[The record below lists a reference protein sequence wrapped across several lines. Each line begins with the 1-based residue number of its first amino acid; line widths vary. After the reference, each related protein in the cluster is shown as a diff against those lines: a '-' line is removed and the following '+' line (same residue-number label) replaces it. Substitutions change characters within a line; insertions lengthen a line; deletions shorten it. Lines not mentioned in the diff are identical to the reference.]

1 MNLDMTVLQSAGIKH
16 DDQLRIE
23 YDPGSADDGLKSA
36 AVTLDGTGISN
47 ETIGRFDTTF
57 DVDMAHMPE
66 ISTATYDGED
76 LKLTFTGGDLSLLR
90 QMVKQHYL
98 HQLRAS

>member
-36 AVTLDGTGISN
+36 AVTLDGTSIRQRN
-47 ETIGRFDTTF
+47 DRQIRY
-57 DVDMAHMPE
+57 DV
-66 ISTATYDGED
+66 
-76 LKLTFTGGDLSLLR
+76 
-90 QMVKQHYL
+90 QC
-98 HQLRAS
+98 